1 MEVSLKKAG
10 FSVTTANDG
19 ADALEKV
26 RISPPDLV
34 LCDTKMPQMD
44 GFDLCRTLKS
54 DERYKQIPFVFLTH
68 QKSIEFKVK
77 GLELGG
83 DDYLTRPIYIKEIVT
98 RIRMILQKV
107 EKERIEKRE
116 TKAGFAGN
124 LSDMGVV
131 DLVQTFEIGR
141 KTGVIHIQGTRSGTV
156 FFRDGRVIDARLGRA
171 SGESAFYRIV
181 NISDGTFDLQF
192 VPVECPER
200 ITIATQALLLEG
212 MRRLDEWGRILEQLP
227 GVEVVFELD
236 YLRLVDRLSEIPDQV
251 NGLLRL
257 FDGKRNLVA
266 VVEDSD
272 FDDLEALNIIS
283 KLYFEGL
290 IREVGLPPAAESK
303 GEGGIDDWLNAPLP
317 AADASLAGAARASS
331 EQASPAAGSDTSA
344 EPGLQTFSL
353 EPGTGPAEVILF
365 APKPRTDDAGP
376 PNPLE
381 DLAPAASDP
390 PPDQPHPH
398 LAELSKLE
406 LGSLEARSKWAPG
419 WASLR
424 APSPGGRESPAA
436 QVAGMSPALDGA
448 AMVAPDPD
456 GAAMLAAAVEAAL
469 VAPVVDGAAMMAA
482 AGRTALVAPDVDGA
496 AMVASATEGNAMA
509 VPTANGAALVAP
521 AAADGAHAAERSS
534 APAPGAEKNSST
546 ADDEVTGEFR
556 HSDAG
561 RRARVGKW
569 LALGVVLMLSAVAV
583 VQFRGAGGRPLPP
596 AISPPH
602 PEAKA
607 PAPTPIATP
616 TARSEVPPEPPPP
629 VPSREVTP
637 QTSDPAPMPPEAAAE
652 LAPSS
657 ARSVGEAS
665 SVPLGDGPPSRERD
679 FWRHLRLAKRA
690 NEHERFRFAAS
701 EFRKALQLQPQSIEA
716 KSGLG
721 IALVRSDPRASGY
734 AEALSLL
741 EESLA
746 TRRDNAQAWLA
757 LGMAYQFTRRDADAV
772 RAYKEFLL
780 LEPQGSASNEVRA
793 MLKQLVP

>member
-1 MEVSLKKAG
+1 VAKQHLLLVDPDVKSLRVMEVSLKKAG

-19 ADALEKV
+19 VDALEKV

-54 DERYKQIPFVFLTH
+54 DERFKQIPFVFLTH

-107 EKERIEKRE
+107 EKDRIEKRE

-141 KTGVIHIQGTRSGTV
+141 KTGVIHIQGVRSGTV
-156 FFRDGRVIDARLGRA
+156 FFRDGRVIEARLGRV
-171 SGESAFYRIV
+171 SGESAFYRIL
-181 NISDGTFDLQF
+181 NISDGKFDLQF

-200 ITIATQALLLEG
+200 ITISTQALLLEG

-227 GVEVVFELD
+227 GVDAVFELD
-236 YLRLVDRLSEIPDQV
+236 YLRLIDRLSEIPDQV

-266 VVEDSD
+266 VVEDSE
-272 FDDLEALNIIS
+272 FDDLEALNIIG

-290 IREVGLPPAAESK
+290 IREVGAPPAPESKAES
-303 GEGGIDDWLNAPLP
+303 GIDDWLNAPLP
-317 AADASLAGAARASS
+317 AVDASLVDVARSSS
-331 EQASPAAGSDTSA
+331 ERALPADGPKTSA
-344 EPGLQTFSL
+344 EPMLQSFAFEQFSGGEL
-353 EPGTGPAEVILF
+353 SNGAGEEHAEVIMF
-365 APKPRTDDAGP
+365 APKPRPGGGAGSPIP
-376 PNPLE
+376 PQGGAP
-381 DLAPAASDP
+381 DLL
-390 PPDQPHPH
+390 PDKPHPG

-419 WASLR
+419 WASRR
-424 APSPGGRESPAA
+424 ASSAGGEEAPANERFPDLTTLPDSSPVG
-436 QVAGMSPALDGA
+436 DGP
-448 AMVAPDPD
+448 AMVAPIAD
-456 GAAMLAAAVEAAL
+456 GAATA
-469 VAPVVDGAAMMAA
+469 APV
-482 AGRTALVAPDVDGA
+482 
-496 AMVASATEGNAMA
+496 E
-509 VPTANGAALVAP
+509 P
-521 AAADGAHAAERSS
+521 AAE
-534 APAPGAEKNSST
+534 
-546 ADDEVTGEFR
+546 EVTGKFR
-556 HSDAG
+556 PPDAA
-561 RRARVGKW
+561 RRARAGRW
-569 LALGVVLMLSAVAV
+569 LILSIVLLLSAVAIVQVRGVEEPPLSPV
-583 VQFRGAGGRPLPP
+583 V
-596 AISPPH
+596 S
-602 PEAKA
+602 
-607 PAPTPIATP
+607 PAPPVASPAPPEPKVALVTP
-616 TARSEVPPEPPPP
+616 TARQPEPASPVPSSEVPPE
-629 VPSREVTP
+629 
-637 QTSDPAPMPPEAAAE
+637 TSDLAPMPPTAAE
-652 LAPSS
+652 RSASS
-657 ARSVGEAS
+657 SVRSVGEAS
-665 SVPLGDGPPSRERD
+665 SVPLTDAPPSPEKD
-679 FWRHLRLAKRA
+679 FLRHLRYAKRA
-690 NEHERFRFAAS
+690 NDREHFRFAAS
-701 EFRKALQLQPQSIEA
+701 EYRKALQLQPQSIHA
-716 KSGLG
+716 KAGLG

-734 AEALSLL
+734 AEALTLL

-746 TRRDNAQAWLA
+746 TRRDDAQAWLA

>member
-171 SGESAFYRIV
+171 SGESAFYRIL

-200 ITIATQALLLEG
+200 IAIATQALLLEG

-303 GEGGIDDWLNAPLP
+303 GDGGIDDWLNAPLP
-317 AADASLAGAARASS
+317 AADASLADAARASS
-331 EQASPAAGSDTSA
+331 EQASRAAGSDASA

-353 EPGTGPAEVILF
+353 EPGTGPAEVIMF

-376 PNPLE
+376 PNLPE

-424 APSPGGRESPAA
+424 APSPGGKESPAA
-436 QVAGMSPALDGA
+436 QIAGLSPALDGA

-456 GAAMLAAAVEAAL
+456 GAAMLAAAV
-469 VAPVVDGAAMMAA
+469 GA
-482 AGRTALVAPDVDGA
+482 ALVAPDVEGAAMLAAAGGNAFAAADGA
-496 AMVASATEGNAMA
+496 AMVASATRGNAMA

-521 AAADGAHAAERSS
+521 AAADGAAHAAERSS
-534 APAPGAEKNSST
+534 TQAPGAEKKSST
-546 ADDEVTGEFR
+546 ADDEVTEFR

-561 RRARVGKW
+561 RRTRVGRW

-583 VQFRGAGGRPLPP
+583 VQFRGVGGRPLPP
-596 AISPPH
+596 AISPL
-602 PEAKA
+602 
-607 PAPTPIATP
+607 ATP
-616 TARSEVPPEPPPP
+616 TARPEVPPEPPPP
-629 VPSREVTP
+629 VSSRQVAP

-665 SVPLGDGPPSRERD
+665 SVPVGDGPPSRERD

-734 AEALSLL
+734 AEALDLL